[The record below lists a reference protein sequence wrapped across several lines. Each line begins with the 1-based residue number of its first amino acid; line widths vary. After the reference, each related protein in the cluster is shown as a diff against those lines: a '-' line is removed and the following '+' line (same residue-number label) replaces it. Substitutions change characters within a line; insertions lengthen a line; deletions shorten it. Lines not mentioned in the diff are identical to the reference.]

1 MIPEGLHYHTEHE
14 WLRVENKIG
23 VLGITH
29 FAQDSLGDIVYLELP
44 KVGSEVRP
52 GQEIAEVE
60 STKTAS
66 PIFSPVGGKITAVNE
81 DLKNQP
87 ELVNQDPYGK
97 GWIAKIQMSD
107 SRETEKLMTAKQYAA
122 FLKSEGGMD

>member
-14 WLRVENKIG
+14 WIRVENRSGI
-23 VLGITH
+23 LGITH

-44 KVGSEVRP
+44 KVGMEIRS

-66 PIFSPVGGKITAVNE
+66 PIYTPVSGKILAVNDE
-81 DLKNQP
+81 LKDRP
-87 ELVNQDPYGK
+87 EWVNEDPYGK
-97 GWIAKIQMSD
+97 GWIAKIELADASEVK
-107 SRETEKLMTAKQYAA
+107 RLMNAKQYEEYLRKEA
-122 FLKSEGGMD
+122 G

>member
-14 WLRVENKIG
+14 WIRVENKIG

-44 KVGSEVRP
+44 KVGIEVRS

-66 PIFSPVGGKITAVNE
+66 PIYTPVSGKILTVNE
-81 DLKNQP
+81 ELKDRP

-97 GWIAKIQMSD
+97 GWIAKIQLAD
-107 SRETEKLMTAKQYAA
+107 LAEVKRLMDARQYGAY
-122 FLKSEGGMD
+122 LKTKAD

>member
-14 WLRVENKIG
+14 WIRVENQSGI
-23 VLGITH
+23 LGITH

-44 KVGSEVRP
+44 KVGMEIRS

-66 PIFSPVGGKITAVNE
+66 PIYTPVSGKILAVNDE
-81 DLKNQP
+81 LKDRP
-87 ELVNQDPYGK
+87 EWVNEDPYGK
-97 GWIAKIQMSD
+97 GWIAKIELADASEVK
-107 SRETEKLMTAKQYAA
+107 RLMNAKQYEEYLRKEA
-122 FLKSEGGMD
+122 G